1 MGRAMNKLG
10 RGLPHPLAS
19 APWVSHCDSL
29 IMATTVF
36 GMPILLKGKAD
47 NIAVSAVPPPQSS
60 LPLQPS
66 LPLQVTKCPRRNWEL
81 VSQMQ
86 GLLRM
91 GARWLDTLHGAQMAA
106 QEASGVMA
114 AVMLRQQGVMREVS
128 VWESEVEGVM
138 REMSRLVDGAGP
150 DM

>member
-1 MGRAMNKLG
+1 MGQATNKLG

-29 IMATTVF
+29 IVATPVF
-36 GMPILLKGKAD
+36 GMPVLLKCKAD
-47 NIAVSAVPPPQSS
+47 DITVGVVPPPQSS

-66 LPLQVTKCPRRNWEL
+66 PPPTVTKCPCHNQEL

-91 GARWLDTLHGAQMAA
+91 GAQQLDTLRGAQMAA

-114 AVMLRQQGVMREVS
+114 AAMLKQQGVM
-128 VWESEVEGVM
+128 W
-138 REMSRLVDGAGP
+138 
-150 DM
+150 